1 MIFVSFL
8 FERLQIVCYLE
19 APEEPEEADSTLG
32 EDSCVMS
39 VQGMTPNDSKHLQT
53 MSKPRACGYSL
64 DLLLDSPEK

>member
-1 MIFVSFL
+1 MHV
-8 FERLQIVCYLE
+8 FERVVCYLE

-32 EDSCVMS
+32 EEARVMS